1 VLAAGVLAAGTV
13 LTAGGAATAGP
24 AAARQVVC
32 GLQPYFWVTV
42 GSVNYYLGTPN
53 KLSSGAAA
61 ILKPSQNSTTAWDVC
76 RSPGKWPYLEN
87 RGLALTSPSPAP
99 ART

>member
-1 VLAAGVLAAGTV
+1 MLAAGVLAAGTV

-32 GLQPYFWVTV
+32 GPQPYFWVTV
-42 GSVNYYLGTPN
+42 GSVSYYLGTPN
-53 KLSSGAAA
+53 KLSSGAA
-61 ILKPSQNSTTAWDVC
+61 AWDVC